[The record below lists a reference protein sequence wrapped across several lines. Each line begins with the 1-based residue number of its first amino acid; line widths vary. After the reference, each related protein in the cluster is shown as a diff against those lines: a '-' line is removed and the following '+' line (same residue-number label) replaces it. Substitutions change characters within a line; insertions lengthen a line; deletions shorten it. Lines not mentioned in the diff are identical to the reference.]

1 MTQQRNGQQRND
13 ISGGSIDGPAVQAGT
28 IGTVHIGTRPG
39 ATPPDRLTRVKNRL
53 AAEVRT
59 QWRDEVTA
67 QDLDSPAPL
76 RLWWRRTER
85 AVAAR
90 GADGAQERGAVDG
103 LVAMFREL
111 PVRQLVILGERASG
125 KSVSMMLLTLGLLEA
140 YDPADPVPV
149 LMTASSWH
157 PRREHL
163 HTWLARRL
171 TEEHPFLAD
180 RKGCGTDM
188 AARLVTG
195 GHVLLM
201 LDGLDELPAELHAF
215 AIRALDRAVGGRDR
229 LVVACL
235 AAEYEQAVARSGRIL
250 TRATVVE
257 MEPVSLDRA
266 EEFLTAD
273 RPPADRRWQDVLAR
287 LRAHPRHPA
296 VPLTQALT
304 SPLMVALARAI
315 YAPADADPRVL
326 LGFSDREGIEGHL
339 LSAFLP
345 AAYEPRPPPPGG
357 RRRAPA
363 HHRPEQAGRWL
374 MFAARHMNR
383 NRTQDFAWW
392 QVGTAVPGSVRG
404 LVFAVVSGLVFGV
417 IGHAAGGPVI
427 GLVFGVPFALA
438 GFVVQT
444 TARCKPPTRVEIR
457 FRGTGGPFLLRSAV
471 GFVIGIALGFGFEL
485 PYDDALMLGPPF
497 ALAVG
502 LHAWLR
508 VPADAKKVSSPG
520 LTLQQDRTATLMLG
534 LSFALSFGLTF
545 GTVFAHTDPS
555 ASDWPGFG
563 PVDGL
568 TVNAV
573 FVLPGALAG
582 WIVGR
587 LSYGRWGSL
596 AYGVAGAIVSG
607 VVFPPA
613 DDPGFA
619 YGLGIAF
626 GLACGFVVVLGRPW
640 GAFVFACALLALSG
654 RLPWR
659 PMAFLQD
666 ARLRGVLRQAGGV
679 HQFRHARLRDHL
691 AEGRAGRFRA

>member
-1 MTQQRNGQQRND
+1 MTHGRNE
-13 ISGGSIDGPAVQAGT
+13 ISGGSIDGPAVQAGS
-28 IGTVHIGTRPG
+28 IGSVHFGTRPHG
-39 ATPPDRLTRVKNRL
+39 TSSDRLVQVKSRL
-53 AAEVRT
+53 AEEVRR
-59 QWRDEVTA
+59 QWREEAKA
-67 QDLDSPAPL
+67 QELDSPAPL

-90 GADGAQERGAVDG
+90 GADGARQRGAVDG

-111 PVRQLVILGERASG
+111 PVKQLMILGERASG

-171 TEEHPFLAD
+171 VQEHPFLAD
-180 RKGCGTDM
+180 RKECGRDM

-201 LDGLDELPAELHAF
+201 LDGLDELPSELHGF
-215 AIRALDRAVGGRDR
+215 AIRELDKTAGGEDR
-229 LVVACL
+229 LVVTCL
-235 AAEYEQAVARSGRIL
+235 AAEYEEAVVRSGRIL

-257 MEPVSLDRA
+257 MEPVTIDRA

-273 RPPADRRWQDVLAR
+273 RPSADRRWQDVLAR
-287 LRAHPRHPA
+287 LRAHPDYPA
-296 VPLTQALT
+296 VPLAQALT
-304 SPLMVALARAI
+304 SPLMIALARAI
-315 YAPADADPRVL
+315 YAPAIAEPGVL
-326 LGFSDREGIEGHL
+326 LGFCDQKGIEDHL

-345 AAYEPRPPPPGG
+345 AAYEPRPSSPGAG
-357 RRRAPA
+357 RGAQARY
-363 HHRPEQAGRWL
+363 RPERACQWL
-374 MFAARHMNR
+374 AFAARHMNR
-383 NRTQDFAWW
+383 TRTQDFAWW
-392 QVGTAVPGSVRG
+392 QVATAVPGSVRG
-404 LVFAVVSGLVFGV
+404 LVFGILSGLMFGL
-417 IGHAAGGPVI
+417 IGNAAGGPVNGFI
-427 GLVFGVPFALA
+427 FGVPFALA
-438 GFVVQT
+438 GFLVQT
-444 TARCKPPTRVEIR
+444 TARCMPPTRVEIG

-471 GFVIGIALGFGFEL
+471 GFTTGLALGFGHEL
-485 PYDDALMLGPPF
+485 PHDKVLMLGALF
-497 ALAVG
+497 ALAFG

-508 VPADAKKVSSPG
+508 VPVDAKKVSSPG

-534 LSFALSFGLTF
+534 LSFALSFGFTF
-545 GTVFAHTDPS
+545 GTVFAYTDPW
-555 ASDWPGFG
+555 ASRWPELV
-563 PVDGL
+563 PVNGL
-568 TVNAV
+568 SVNLV
-573 FVLPGALAG
+573 FAFPGVLAG
-582 WIVGR
+582 WTGGR
-587 LSYGRWGSL
+587 LSYGRVGSL
-596 AYGVAGAIVSG
+596 AYGAAGAILSG
-607 VVFPPA
+607 IIFPPA

-659 PMAFLQD
+659 PMAFLQG